1 MKKLLLIAPAL
12 AIVLVGCT
20 TTQVD
25 PDLAEPVLSKV
36 SADCPREGPVS
47 KITVTRDT
55 GFIGS
60 ALDHRIYLDG
70 KEAARLRP
78 GQKVTMCVDASD
90 DHYINVD
97 CFGCI
102 PHTID
107 IRPKANVEKL
117 IRTGGNQGGL
127 YAAPHGNVPMK

>member
-1 MKKLLLIAPAL
+1 MRKSILIAPVLAL
-12 AIVLVGCT
+12 ALVGCT

-55 GFIGS
+55 GFVGCAI
-60 ALDHRIYLDG
+60 DHKIYLDG

-78 GQKVTMCVDASD
+78 GQRVTMCVDASD

-97 CFGCI
+97 CVGCV

-117 IRTGGNQGGL
+117 IRTGAFTGGL
-127 YAAPHGNVPMK
+127 YVAPHGNVPMK